1 MKQNIFSRM
10 TLSAWKRDLFGTIIF
25 SCFTA
30 ITVMLFSLS
39 ILLFSNLTGAIDH
52 LMEMAKTPDFLQ
64 MHTGEL
70 DPIEIEKFVQE
81 RQDVEDW
88 QICRFLN
95 IENSILFLGD
105 KTLKDSTQ
113 DNGICVQSKG
123 FDLLLDTEN
132 QEPEVE
138 AGTVWVPACY
148 QKKYD
153 VQVGDLFYIGKETL
167 TVAGFIRD
175 SQMNSMMAS
184 SKRFLVAESDY
195 ERLQGYGSEEYLM
208 EFLLK
213 PQADIGSFQTAYEN
227 GNLPGNGPTI
237 TRPLIRMM
245 NALSDG
251 IMIFI
256 LVLISLMVLLISL
269 VCIRFML
276 LTKIEDEKKEVGLLK
291 AVGIS
296 KKEIRVMFIRR
307 YVFLTGIGTV
317 VGFLASLLVSRPLSE
332 QMRKLYGTGEN
343 GNKVLLLSAF
353 GAVVLA
359 GFILLYLFRLLKK
372 LNEMTAIQVL
382 TGQCD
387 TGRKK
392 DGMFCIFLVAAIV
405 VFLML
410 VPANL
415 YSTMSSER
423 FVTYMGI
430 GNSQIRMDIRQTED
444 ISGKQENLRK
454 LLEQDGRV
462 EKFSMFQTSQ
472 IPAQLSDGEMRNLL
486 VEQGNHTIFPVSYSK
501 GKAPVKAGEIALSSL
516 LAQDMNLDVGDTV
529 SLKPGSAYEDYV
541 ICGIYSDITN
551 GGKSAKVNSFIPYGS
566 SQDFSHGSSQDLSHG
581 SPKIMWSIVYL
592 TLDPEASQKEWMK
605 DYQMEGV
612 EIADI
617 HDHIE
622 GTYGQTLSQISKL
635 SVMIKLVA
643 VLIMIL
649 VIALFLR
656 LLVAK
661 ERIQISMKKAM
672 GFVSGGIRNT
682 YLVRAAMYMIPGILV
697 GMVLGNFAGEQLC
710 GMALKSLGADGFRF
724 VMNPWEAVCIIPAL
738 ALAAGFAA
746 MYIGTREIRNIR
758 PVECLQGRE

>member
-1 MKQNIFSRM
+1 
-10 TLSAWKRDLFGTIIF
+10 
-25 SCFTA
+25 
-30 ITVMLFSLS
+30 
-39 ILLFSNLTGAIDH
+39 
-52 LMEMAKTPDFLQ
+52 
-64 MHTGEL
+64 
-70 DPIEIEKFVQE
+70 
-81 RQDVEDW
+81 
-88 QICRFLN
+88 
-95 IENSILFLGD
+95 
-105 KTLKDSTQ
+105 
-113 DNGICVQSKG
+113 
-123 FDLLLDTEN
+123 
-132 QEPEVE
+132 
-138 AGTVWVPACY
+138 
-148 QKKYD
+148 
-153 VQVGDLFYIGKETL
+153 
-167 TVAGFIRD
+167 
-175 SQMNSMMAS
+175 
-184 SKRFLVAESDY
+184 
-195 ERLQGYGSEEYLM
+195 
-208 EFLLK
+208 
-213 PQADIGSFQTAYEN
+213 
-227 GNLPGNGPTI
+227 
-237 TRPLIRMM
+237 
-245 NALSDG
+245 
-251 IMIFI
+251 MIFI

-276 LTKIEDEKKEVGLLK
+276 LTKMEDEKKEVGLLK
-291 AVGIS
+291 AVGIP
-296 KKEIRVMFIRR
+296 KKEIRAMFIRR
-307 YVFLTGIGTV
+307 YVILTGIGTG
-317 VGFLASLLVSRPLSE
+317 VGFLTSLLVSRPLSE

-343 GNKVLLLSAF
+343 GIKVLLIAAF

-359 GFILLYLFRLLKK
+359 GVILLYLFRLLKK

-382 TGQCD
+382 AGQCD

-444 ISGKQENLRK
+444 ISGKQENLRE
-454 LLEQDGRV
+454 LLEQDERV

-486 VEQGNHTIFPVSYSK
+486 VEQGDHTIFPVSYSK

-529 SLKPGSAYEDYV
+529 SLKPGNSYEDYV

-551 GGKSAKVNSFIPYGS
+551 GGKSAKVNSYIQYDSPQSFPHGSAQSFPYDS
-566 SQDFSHGSSQDLSHG
+566 PQDFSHSSPQ
-581 SPKIMWSIVYL
+581 IMWSIVYL
-592 TLDPEASQKEWMK
+592 TLDPEASQEEWRK
-605 DYQMEGV
+605 DYQIEGV

-622 GTYGQTLSQISKL
+622 GTYGQTLSQIGKV

-643 VLIMIL
+643 ALIMIL

-682 YLVRAAMYMIPGILV
+682 YLVRAARYMIPGILV

-710 GMALKSLGADGFRF
+710 GMALQSLGADGFRF
-724 VMNPWEAVCIIPAL
+724 VVNPWEAVCIIPAL
-738 ALAAGFAA
+738 ALAAGLAA